1 MARFLIAAQY
11 RRFTLSTMDLTN
23 TLKSAWAMCVRNK
36 DSRESMVS
44 HSALRLMAWLPAI
57 LLLSLIHQANAQSES
72 LAAELRQNTQK
83 LLDAI
88 APGDV
93 AVWDK
98 LLDDQ
103 MLQVDENNVVRN
115 KAQILKE
122 LIPLGPGLVGN
133 LQIDDFRIV
142 HRGRVAVVTHEDNE
156 YLNYHGQVIRS
167 RFRNTDT
174 WIQTPHGWRLLGS
187 QVLAVLK
194 DPDPLP
200 NQSLNLCQYA
210 GIYQLTAE
218 ISGSYRCEG
227 DELLFERDGKAPRH
241 FRAEVSDVFFEPGQP
256 RSRRIFV
263 RDAKGTITGFVDRR
277 EARDI
282 AWTRLPK
289 STSQSSAP

>member
-1 MARFLIAAQY
+1 MRFFSPASHDLSWTGFVVS
-11 RRFTLSTMDLTN
+11 RR
-23 TLKSAWAMCVRNK
+23 AP
-36 DSRESMVS
+36 
-44 HSALRLMAWLPAI
+44 HSIEWLPAI
-57 LLLSLIHQANAQSES
+57 LLLLLAHAAGAQSES
-72 LAAELRQNTQK
+72 QVAAELRRNTQM

-103 MLQVDENNVVRN
+103 MIQVDENDVVRN

-122 LIPLGPGLVGN
+122 LTPLGQGLVGN
-133 LQIDDFRIV
+133 LRIDDFRIA
-142 HRGRVAVVTHEDNE
+142 HRGKVAVVTHEDDE

-174 WIQTPHGWRLLGS
+174 WIQTAHGWRLLGS

-194 DPDPLP
+194 DPVSLP

-210 GIYQLTAE
+210 GIYQLTPE
-218 ISGSYRCEG
+218 ITGSYRCAG
-227 DELLFERDGKAPRH
+227 DELLFEREGSAPRH
-241 FRAEVSDVFFEPGQP
+241 FRAEVADVFFETGKP

-263 RDAKGTITGFVDRR
+263 RDENGAITGFVDRR

-282 AWTRLPK
+282 VWTRLPK
-289 STSQSSAP
+289 STSQVVD